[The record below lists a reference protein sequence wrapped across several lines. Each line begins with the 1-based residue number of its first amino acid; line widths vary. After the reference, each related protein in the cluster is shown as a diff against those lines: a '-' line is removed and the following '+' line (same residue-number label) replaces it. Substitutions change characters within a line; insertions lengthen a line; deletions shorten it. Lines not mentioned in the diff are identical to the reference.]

1 MIRRP
6 PRSTRTATRFP
17 CTTLFRSRLTSYFF
31 ACEGAHEAR
40 AQDRQRSVP
49 RTVFAVGDPK
59 QSIYSFQ
66 RADPAEFQRLRD
78 LFRERAQRARH
89 RWRPV
94 SLAVSFRSTEA
105 VLQCVDAVFAAP
117 AAQDGVLF
125 GEAEIRPRA
134 KRDRKSVG

>member
-1 MIRRP
+1 MRI
-6 PRSTRTATRFP
+6 SDWSSDV
-17 CTTLFRSRLTSYFF
+17 CSSDL
-31 ACEGAHEAR
+31 
-40 AQDRQRSVP
+40 
-49 RTVFAVGDPK
+49 
-59 QSIYSFQ
+59 SIYSFQ

-78 LFRERAQRARH
+78 LFRERARRARH

-125 GEAEIRPRA
+125 GEAEIRHRA
-134 KRDRKSVG
+134 KRVGEAGLVEMWPPAPPAATAGDEPWALPLPRSEEHTSELPSLMRHPYAVF

>member
-1 MIRRP
+1 MRI
-6 PRSTRTATRFP
+6 SDWSSDV
-17 CTTLFRSRLTSYFF
+17 CSSDL
-31 ACEGAHEAR
+31 
-40 AQDRQRSVP
+40 
-49 RTVFAVGDPK
+49 
-59 QSIYSFQ
+59 SIYSFQ

-125 GEAEIRPRA
+125 GEAEIRHRA
-134 KRDRKSVG
+134 KRVGEAGLEIGRASWRERVCKYGEVTVVGVELK

>member
-1 MIRRP
+1 MRI
-6 PRSTRTATRFP
+6 SDWSSDV
-17 CTTLFRSRLTSYFF
+17 CSS
-31 ACEGAHEAR
+31 
-40 AQDRQRSVP
+40 D
-49 RTVFAVGDPK
+49 
-59 QSIYSFQ
+59 
-66 RADPAEFQRLRD
+66 LRD

-125 GEAEIRPRA
+125 GEAEIRHRA
-134 KRDRKSVG
+134 KRVGEAGLVEMWPPSPPEIGRAQCRERVCQYV

>member
-1 MIRRP
+1 MPHSFP
-6 PRSTRTATRFP
+6 PR
-17 CTTLFRSRLTSYFF
+17 RSSYL
-31 ACEGAHEAR
+31 
-40 AQDRQRSVP
+40 QSVP
-49 RTVFAVGDPK
+49 RTVVAVGDPK

-89 RWRPV
+89 RCRPV

-125 GEAEIRPRA
+125 GEAEIRHRA
-134 KRDRKSVG
+134 KRAGETGQVSRWTADAPARNSRG

>member
-1 MIRRP
+1 MRI
-6 PRSTRTATRFP
+6 SDWSSDV
-17 CTTLFRSRLTSYFF
+17 CSS
-31 ACEGAHEAR
+31 
-40 AQDRQRSVP
+40 D
-49 RTVFAVGDPK
+49 
-59 QSIYSFQ
+59 
-66 RADPAEFQRLRD
+66 LRD

-125 GEAEIRPRA
+125 GEAEIRHRA
-134 KRDRKSVG
+134 KRVGEAGLVEMWPPAPPAATAGDEPWALPQSGRAEWRERVCQDV